1 MASMDLEAE
10 NERMIEASTM
20 KLKSLSYS
28 LGVSAEALS
37 IGPGSRL
44 LEDCR
49 TAVSLREKA
58 EEELEEVK
66 SFIAGYEEK
75 TAMKNAAEREEKD
88 VRNEMRSLSI
98 RLGAA
103 LYEQCSFSLLDKDRF
118 RQIYEDITKE
128 GEAKK
133 GFFSRFTRRSRDDRF
148 LSYAESALRDGA
160 WAGIQGSAE
169 ELVAEIQEMQRRD
182 AELVG
187 RITELSGYLNDN
199 KQSFSTSVKQGL
211 ADSRRNLANL
221 RAEEEKKFISFGYY
235 LYENGSEWVSEDT
248 PPEILDALQAL
259 LTEHDRYNALLD
271 KRKILKKKERVDGV
285 KAMIESEEK
294 KIRILEAE
302 KARIES
308 EIESINEE
316 VARLRIRLDSF
327 SQ

>member
-1 MASMDLEAE
+1 MISICFPAVLVNCQIMASMDLEAE

-37 IGPGSRL
+37 IGSGSRL

-49 TAVSLREKA
+49 TTVSLREKA
-58 EEELEEVK
+58 EEELEEVKSFMLEEVK

-118 RQIYEDITKE
+118 RQIYEDIVKE

-235 LYENGSEWVSEDT
+235 LVRRRRRSS
-248 PPEILDALQAL
+248 
-259 LTEHDRYNALLD
+259 
-271 KRKILKKKERVDGV
+271 
-285 KAMIESEEK
+285 
-294 KIRILEAE
+294 
-302 KARIES
+302 
-308 EIESINEE
+308 
-316 VARLRIRLDSF
+316 
-327 SQ
+327 

>member
-1 MASMDLEAE
+1 M
-10 NERMIEASTM
+10 
-20 KLKSLSYS
+20 
-28 LGVSAEALS
+28 
-37 IGPGSRL
+37 
-44 LEDCR
+44 
-49 TAVSLREKA
+49 
-58 EEELEEVK
+58 
-66 SFIAGYEEK
+66 
-75 TAMKNAAEREEKD
+75 
-88 VRNEMRSLSI
+88 
-98 RLGAA
+98 
-103 LYEQCSFSLLDKDRF
+103 
-118 RQIYEDITKE
+118 
-128 GEAKK
+128 
-133 GFFSRFTRRSRDDRF
+133 
-148 LSYAESALRDGA
+148 
-160 WAGIQGSAE
+160 
-169 ELVAEIQEMQRRD
+169 
-182 AELVG
+182 
-187 RITELSGYLNDN
+187 
-199 KQSFSTSVKQGL
+199 KQGL

-316 VARLRIRLDSF
+316 IARLRIRLDSF

>member
-1 MASMDLEAE
+1 M
-10 NERMIEASTM
+10 
-20 KLKSLSYS
+20 
-28 LGVSAEALS
+28 
-37 IGPGSRL
+37 
-44 LEDCR
+44 
-49 TAVSLREKA
+49 
-58 EEELEEVK
+58 
-66 SFIAGYEEK
+66 
-75 TAMKNAAEREEKD
+75 
-88 VRNEMRSLSI
+88 
-98 RLGAA
+98 
-103 LYEQCSFSLLDKDRF
+103 
-118 RQIYEDITKE
+118 
-128 GEAKK
+128 
-133 GFFSRFTRRSRDDRF
+133 
-148 LSYAESALRDGA
+148 
-160 WAGIQGSAE
+160 
-169 ELVAEIQEMQRRD
+169 AEIQEMQRRD

-235 LYENGSEWVSEDT
+235 LYENGSESVSEDT

-316 VARLRIRLDSF
+316 IARLRIRLDSF

>member
-37 IGPGSRL
+37 IGSGSRL

-118 RQIYEDITKE
+118 RRIYEDITKE

-221 RAEEEKKFISFGYY
+221 RAEEEKKFVSFGYY

-259 LTEHDRYNALLD
+259 LAEHDRYNALLD
-271 KRKILKKKERVDGV
+271 KRKVLKKKERVDGV

-316 VARLRIRLDSF
+316 IARLRLRLDSF